1 MYQFDPKNIK
11 AFSNQ
16 IRKKILDLS
25 FYAGSSSSHFG
36 GALSSADIVAVLF
49 GSIMNFN
56 KDNFPSVFEKIRRS
70 RNFSIVFGREDE
82 QIKKISNKYKDVEI
96 AEKLAIFNSNSFLQ
110 ISINQGNAN
119 SLLGLKFYDTIRIEF
134 L

>member
-1 MYQFDPKNIK
+1 MYQFDPKNVE
-11 AFSNQ
+11 AFSKQ

-56 KDNFPSVFEKIRRS
+56 KKVSITLNLSKFSGSSNRFIFTNSASKKNTCLFERTFFHKQTGAFQTRS
-70 RNFSIVFGREDE
+70 RNLLF
-82 QIKKISNKYKDVEI
+82 EI
-96 AEKLAIFNSNSFLQ
+96 Q
-110 ISINQGNAN
+110 
-119 SLLGLKFYDTIRIEF
+119 
-134 L
+134 